1 MVTAYAE
8 IEFCKELA
16 NELSLMI
23 ALCLRLYA
31 QEEVGSK
38 EPEAERGPWVA
49 CASCQLSPRKTEP
62 SCPALVAADVPG
74 QQHAPM
80 AVPHT
85 KQGTCPSGR
94 DAD

>member
-49 CASCQLSPRKTEP
+49 CASC
-62 SCPALVAADVPG
+62 
-74 QQHAPM
+74 
-80 AVPHT
+80 
-85 KQGTCPSGR
+85 
-94 DAD
+94 